1 MEGKGF
7 GSESLRI
14 GGKIFALL
22 SSKKEF
28 VVKLPR
34 ARVETLTRSGIG
46 HPFDPGKG
54 RVMKEWLALAPN
66 STQDWTA
73 LAREAKTF
81 VASGAK

>member
-22 SSKKEF
+22 SSKQEF

-34 ARVETLTRSGIG
+34 PRVEALTKSGVG
-46 HPFDPGKG
+46 HPFDPGHG
-54 RVMKEWLALAPN
+54 RVMKQWLALPPN

-73 LAREAKTF
+73 LAREAKTY
-81 VASGAK
+81 VASGSK